1 MDSAHFSER
10 VSEKLFFLF
19 LFYFLPFI
27 NIFQYNMAR
36 SQGKE
41 AQGTQEGLYKGL
53 QRYSR
58 IKKNE
63 SANRIIMI

>member
-41 AQGTQEGLYKGL
+41 GSPRNPRRLV
-53 QRYSR
+53 QRTTK
-58 IKKNE
+58 ILKNKK
-63 SANRIIMI
+63 